1 VIGGAAPGIYGPAT
15 VPMKPILVSMV
26 WLAALGCSSPPTP
39 EELARGS
46 GGTGAAGAGGTG
58 MTPPPPPDET
68 GPTGWA
74 SVDDLGQNGTTG
86 GEGGEIVEVATTMEL
101 LMAIAGTTPRIVRV
115 TGSLGDGM
123 RIPIGSNKTVEGVGG
138 AELHGAVRM
147 DGSVN
152 VILKNLK
159 IVGNDCTDAEE
170 FEPNGSPDCSSGADA
185 VTIRSGAHH
194 IWVDHCDVSDG
205 SDGNLDVTE
214 QSDYV
219 TISWT
224 KFSYSRQRDGGHHFS
239 NLVGGGDGAMADA
252 GKLRVT
258 FHHCWWA
265 DRARERMPRVRYG
278 KVHVFNSLYTASGN
292 NYCVGVGVFAN
303 VLTENNVFIGVSD
316 PIETLSYSNSESVA
330 VARNNLYIDTT
341 GATSDLGLTV
351 FDPPYGYQL
360 DPTATLEAVIR
371 NGAGPR

>member
-1 VIGGAAPGIYGPAT
+1 
-15 VPMKPILVSMV
+15 M
-26 WLAALGCSSPPTP
+26 LGCSSAPTAG
-39 EELARGS
+39 ELAL
-46 GGTGAAGAGGTG
+46 GAGGTG
-58 MTPPPPPDET
+58 GAGTGGTGMMPPPDET
-68 GPTGWA
+68 SPTGWA

-86 GEGGEIVEVATTMEL
+86 GDGGDVVEVATTTEL
-101 LMAIAGTTPRIVRV
+101 LAAIADATPRIVRV
-115 TGSLGDGM
+115 KGSLGDGE
-123 RIPIGSNKTVEGVGG
+123 RIPIGSNKTVEGVDG

-159 IVGNDCTDAEE
+159 IVGNDCADAE
-170 FEPNGSPDCSSGADA
+170 PGSNGLPDCSSGADA
-185 VTIRSGAHH
+185 VTIRGGAHH
-194 IWVDHCDVSDG
+194 VWVDHCDVSDG

-214 QSDYV
+214 ESDYV
-219 TISWT
+219 TVSWT

-239 NLVGGGDGAMADA
+239 NLVGGGDGATEDA

-303 VLTENNVFIGVSD
+303 VLTESNVFIGVSD
-316 PIETLSYSNSESVA
+316 PIETQSYSNAESVA

-341 GATSDLGLTV
+341 GATSDLGVAV
-351 FDPPYGYQL
+351 FEPPYGYEL
-360 DPTATLEAVIR
+360 DSTATLEAMIR